1 MPESS
6 RVPQLMLD
14 ERKAAILR
22 AIVEEYI
29 QTAQPVG
36 SSHVVSATKVQV
48 SSATIR
54 NDMVALERDGYLQQP
69 HTSAGRVP
77 TEKGYRFFVDHLGRP
92 GLGEGE
98 VLTVHAF
105 FERTHNRLEE
115 LLADTSRLLA
125 NLTSY
130 TAVVIGDPVD
140 AASIRSVHLAAL
152 DPLTVVEVLV
162 LSNGSVDKRVVEL
175 DEVTDEDRVRTAE
188 GLLSAA
194 LVGATV
200 ARPGPVPPSGDRLV
214 EALTAKALA
223 AFEEPASD
231 TSLYVGGAAQITTA
245 FNAIETVRAVLSVL
259 EEQFVVVTLLRD
271 ILDRGLNVAIGTETG
286 VAPLAECSLVVAP
299 YLIDGQA
306 AGSIGVLGPTRMNYP
321 QALAAVAVVS
331 NQLGDRLSKG

>member
-1 MPESS
+1 
-6 RVPQLMLD
+6 MLD
-14 ERKAAILR
+14 ERKSAILR

-36 SSHVVSATKVQV
+36 SNHVVAATNVQV

-77 TEKGYRFFVDHLGRP
+77 TEKGYRFFVDHLGEP
-92 GLGEGE
+92 GLPEGAD
-98 VLTVHAF
+98 LTVRSF
-105 FERTHNRLEE
+105 FDRTHHRLEQ

-125 NLTSY
+125 NLTTY
-130 TAVVIGDPVD
+130 TAVVVGAEPEGSTV
-140 AASIRSVHLAAL
+140 RSVHLV
-152 DPLTVVEVLV
+152 PLGPGVLVEVVV
-162 LSNGSVDKRVVEL
+162 LSNGDVEKRVVPYEPAM
-175 DEVTDEDRVRTAE
+175 TEDQVRDTEAR
-188 GLLSAA
+188 LNAA
-194 LVGATV
+194 LVGSAL
-200 ARPGPVPPSGDRLV
+200 ARVIPAGPSGDALV
-214 EALTAKALA
+214 DDLAAKAVALLD
-223 AFEEPASD
+223 EPD
-231 TSLYVGGAAQITTA
+231 PETSVYVGGAAQITTA

-299 YLIDGQA
+299 YLVDGRK

-331 NQLGDRLSKG
+331 NRLGDRLSKG

>member
-1 MPESS
+1 
-6 RVPQLMLD
+6 MLD

-36 SSHVVSATKVQV
+36 SNHVVAATNVQV
-48 SSATIR
+48 STATIR

-98 VLTVHAF
+98 SLTVRSF
-105 FERTHNRLEE
+105 FDRTHNRLEQ

-125 NLTSY
+125 NLTNY
-130 TAVVIGDPVD
+130 TAVVIGTPVE
-140 AASIRSVHLAAL
+140 AATIRTVHLAAL

-162 LSNGSVDKRVVEL
+162 LSNGAVEKRLVEL
-175 DEVTDEDRVRTAE
+175 DRQTTEDQVHAAE
-188 GLLSAA
+188 LRLSAV
-194 LVGATV
+194 LVGGTLAHPGAAPPETGDDEVDLLV
-200 ARPGPVPPSGDRLV
+200 AK
-214 EALTAKALA
+214 ALTAVS
-223 AFEEPASD
+223 EPAPD
-231 TSLYVGGAAQITTA
+231 TSVYVGGAAQITTA

-259 EEQFVVVTLLRD
+259 EEQFVVVSLLRD